1 MNARREDFRER
12 ERLFD
17 RTKMEMNLLLLPP
30 PPFCLWGRK

>member
-1 MNARREDFRER
+1 MNARREDLR

-30 PPFCLWGRK
+30 FCLWGRK